1 MRLRLLLLLLVPGVA
16 LADPPEFKPY
26 RDPHRGDMSAADA
39 EQGAAKLTAAIRA
52 RDARGIQRLLA
63 KTVHF
68 DGAWFADTA
77 CRKRFG
83 RREVLKTTGAQAA
96 LAKCLAG
103 VKLQASTRKSA
114 SDDGAVLTMDPGIE
128 IELAFEGTRVRWLSF
143 VGQQQEDKIVPTL
156 TAQAFE
162 ALRTAG
168 STANLDAK
176 LKKLDPTV
184 ARFESATV
192 WLRVCLDETGAITSK
207 RVIESNPAMIDDVP
221 IVFTAATVDW
231 KFKPFSPGGIAT
243 PACSL
248 SLLTY
253 PASKT
258 PDVETLPNPA
268 SPAKVIVHKVDD
280 DDLDGVEGGEEG
292 GVAGG
297 TIGGGP
303 PPPPPPPPP
312 APPANVPPSLLEGSR
327 IAGSKIILPDEPTKR
342 AIKQSGKDKVVGVWK
357 LCIDTN
363 GGVLSISML
372 KSTGFAGYDKTIT
385 TGMRIWKYRPYRV
398 NGKSQPV
405 CTAVTFIYS
414 K

>member
-1 MRLRLLLLLLVPGVA
+1 MRLLLLLLVPGVA
-16 LADPPEFKPY
+16 FADPPEFKPY
-26 RDPHRGDMSAADA
+26 RDPRRGDTTAADA

-83 RREVLKTTGAQAA
+83 RREVLKTTGAHAA

-128 IELAFEGTRVRWLSF
+128 IELAFEGTRVRWLAF
-143 VGQQQEDKIVPTL
+143 VGQQQADKLVPTL

-168 STANLDAK
+168 STTNLDTK

-184 ARFESATV
+184 ARFESATA

-207 RVIESNPAMIDDVP
+207 QVIESNPAMVDEVP
-221 IVFTAATVDW
+221 VSFTAAIVDW

-253 PASKT
+253 PAAKA

-268 SPAKVIVHKVDD
+268 SPARVIVHKVDD

-292 GVAGG
+292 GVVGG
-297 TIGGGP
+297 TIGAP

-312 APPANVPPSLLEGSR
+312 VNVPPTLLEGQR
-327 IAGSKIILPDEPTKR
+327 TAGNKVILPDEATKR

-363 GGVLSISML
+363 GSVLSITML

-385 TGMRIWKYRPYRV
+385 SEMRTWKYRPYLV
-398 NGKSQPV
+398 NRKAQPV
-405 CTAVTFIYS
+405 CTAATFIYS